1 MRSLEWNRVF
11 WGTQYDWRQQGEEW
25 SEVWGGVE
33 SQWLTTIYPRVRHF
47 LSAGRILEIAPGYGR
62 WSAFLIPQCDEYFG
76 IDIAESCIENCK
88 TRFIGADHAHFCV
101 NDGWS
106 FPMVKDHSIDFVFSF
121 DSLVHVEAE
130 TIDAYLAEFARVL
143 ADDGVG
149 FLHHSNLGAHLK
161 ALRFSRVLQK
171 YARGRSWLK
180 ARGLIGFD
188 HARAESM
195 TAERFV
201 VGCQRSGLV
210 CIGQEIIDWG
220 HISRKTIDC
229 ISLVTRPGS
238 RWERP
243 NIRVANPH
251 FMGEAISS
259 GNAATVY
266 DSCKPV

>member
-1 MRSLEWNRVF
+1 
-11 WGTQYDWRQQGEEW
+11 
-25 SEVWGGVE
+25 VWGGVE
-33 SQWLTTIYPRVRHF
+33 SQWLRTIYPRVRHF
-47 LSAGRILEIAPGYGR
+47 LSARRIIEIAPGYGR
-62 WSAFLIPQCDEYFG
+62 WSAFLIPQCDEYVG
-76 IDIAESCIENCK
+76 IDSAESCIENCK
-88 TRFIGADHAHFCV
+88 TRFSGTDYAHFYV
-101 NDGWS
+101 NDGRS
-106 FPMVKDHSIDFVFSF
+106 FGKDHSIDFVFSF

-130 TIDAYLAEFARVL
+130 IIDAHLAELARVL
-143 ADDGVG
+143 ADDGIG

-161 ALRFSRVLQK
+161 ALRLSRVLQK

-180 ARGLIGFD
+180 ARGLIEFD
-188 HARAESM
+188 HGRAHSM

-238 RWERP
+238 RWVRP
-243 NIRVANPH
+243 NVRVGNSH
-251 FMGEAISS
+251 FIGEAISS

-266 DSCKPV
+266 DSCKSQARNE